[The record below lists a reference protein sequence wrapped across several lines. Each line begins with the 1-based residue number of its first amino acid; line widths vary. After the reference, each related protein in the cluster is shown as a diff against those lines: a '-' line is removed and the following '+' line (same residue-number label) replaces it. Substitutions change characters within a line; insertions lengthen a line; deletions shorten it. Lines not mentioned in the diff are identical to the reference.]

1 MSHEVRESQ
10 PYDDDF
16 MREDSRVWANFSS
29 IFMHAPA
36 VVCMFRGPDH
46 VIDVVNPIYEQFFCD
61 TSCVGQPLSTALP
74 QLRREHGFCELL
86 DHVYKTG
93 AAISGRQWTMKSRD
107 GKDPRIFSFSY
118 QPMYGQDRQIEGV
131 TVFAFDITDQ
141 VKAAEKLEQLTSS
154 LRKAHDDIRGQ
165 DDFFAAVAHEL
176 RTPIT
181 SVLGWTRLLK
191 GGDLDAATSGA
202 ALTSIEYSS
211 TVLANLIEDLLDDV
225 RATAGKLR
233 LDMQPL
239 DLSAPLEAAISA
251 LAPAV
256 GAKAIQLTTRLDTA
270 CPIKGDFNR
279 LQQAIW
285 NILANAVKFTPEAG
299 TIAVELTC
307 ADSEAVLEISDNGI
321 GVDAAL
327 LPHIFEPY
335 RQAEE
340 KKIERRGGLGLGLG
354 IARRLIEVHG
364 GQLSAASEGAEQGT
378 TFTIRV
384 PLQQAAV
391 GR

>member
-1 MSHEVRESQ
+1 
-10 PYDDDF
+10 
-16 MREDSRVWANFSS
+16 
-29 IFMHAPA
+29 
-36 VVCMFRGPDH
+36 GPDH

-364 GQLSAASEGAEQGT
+364 GQLTAASEGAEQGT